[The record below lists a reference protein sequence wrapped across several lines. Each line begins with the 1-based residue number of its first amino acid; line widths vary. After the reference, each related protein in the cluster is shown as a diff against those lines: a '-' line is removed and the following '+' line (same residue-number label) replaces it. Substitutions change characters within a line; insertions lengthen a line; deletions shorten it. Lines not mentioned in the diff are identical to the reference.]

1 MTMSTVKRS
10 EVRISK
16 EEMHFREVRTER
28 KRKVELRRRSEYR
41 KERRR
46 EEAEKYQT
54 ILLDRAIDA
63 NIEKSEL
70 KHRT

>member
-1 MTMSTVKRS
+1 MTVS
-10 EVRISK
+10 
-16 EEMHFREVRTER
+16 TER

-63 NIEKSEL
+63 NIGKSSEL
-70 KHRT
+70 KQRIQNITR